1 MLPLQRH
8 QRFFVSSKEIERR
21 ITVFQSSLKKR
32 NLSLAW
38 IDHLTD
44 LYYFS
49 GSIQNG
55 ILLIPSEGKPAFF
68 VKKSLKRAEKESPLN
83 VTPYPGRKGLLKK
96 TKALLGKKGQLGLA
110 FDVTPASTY
119 IWLTDELEGHST
131 GNISTTLRLQKAIKS
146 EWEITQIGKAAEQ
159 ASTLFQE
166 IRNHLRPGITELEL
180 SGSIESR
187 LRSLGHGGTLR
198 IRNPGSELPII
209 NVVSG
214 DSALYPTNFDGPSG
228 GEGPYPSAAS
238 GAGWKR
244 IAENETVLV
253 DMVTLVNGY
262 HADHARTFYL
272 GRDIPEEAEQAHK
285 FCLKALNRLEQSM
298 HPGRNC
304 ADIYQ
309 ETHTWAEKQG
319 PPEGFMGYDENRVK
333 FFGHGVGLE
342 LDELPII
349 AAKIDLDLKPGM
361 VIAVEPK
368 AFLKDIGP
376 VGVENTYVI
385 TEKECQRFCPVDP
398 NIVVLS

>member
-8 QRFFVSSKEIERR
+8 QRFFVPSEEIERR
-21 ITVFQSSLKKR
+21 IAVFQSTLKKR

-38 IDHLTD
+38 IDHLAD
-44 LYYFS
+44 RYYFS

-55 ILLIPSEGKPAFF
+55 ILLIPSEGKPVFF
-68 VKKSLKRAEKESPLN
+68 VKKSLQRAEKESPLN
-83 VTPYPGRKGLLKK
+83 VAPYPGRKGLLKK
-96 TKALLGKKGQLGLA
+96 TKALLGNKGQLGLA

-119 IWLTDELEGHST
+119 LWLVDELEGHST
-131 GNISTTLRLQKAIKS
+131 GDISTTLRLQKAIKS
-146 EWEITQIGKAAEQ
+146 EWEIAQIRKAAEQ

-187 LRSLGHGGTLR
+187 LRSLGHGGILR

-214 DSALYPTNFDGPSG
+214 DSALYPTNFDGPTG

-244 IAENETVLV
+244 IVENETVLV
-253 DMVTLVNGY
+253 DMVTSVNGY
-262 HADHARTFYL
+262 HADHTRTFYL
-272 GRDIPEEAEQAHK
+272 GRDLPREAQQAHS
-285 FCLKALNRLEQSM
+285 FCLEVLNRLEQHMRS
-298 HPGRNC
+298 GRNC

-309 ETHTWAEKQG
+309 ETHTWVEKQG
-319 PPEGFMGYDENRVK
+319 PPEGFMGYGENRVK

-349 AAKIDLDLKPGM
+349 AAKIDLELKLGM

-368 AFLKDIGP
+368 AFLKGIGP
-376 VGVENTYVI
+376 VGVENTYLV
-385 TEKECQRFCPVDP
+385 TEKGCKSLCAVEHE
-398 NIVVLS
+398 IIKLS